1 MDVGIIGESGIRG
14 GNGLGLYLH
23 IPFCRSK
30 CLYCDFYS
38 IPSARPDAIERYV
51 SALCKHIE
59 YMGAVAQGR
68 MVDSIFMGG
77 GTPTVLNVEQF
88 GWIASSIEKSFFVA
102 SDCEFTVEANPSTFD
117 TYKISALRDIGVNR
131 MSIGMQSANAEE
143 LRLLG
148 RTHRAEEVKMA
159 VDAVNRGGIGNFN
172 LDLMYGIPSQ
182 TVESFGHTLEF
193 VKGLEPTHISV
204 YGLQLEEGTPLY
216 RRRDKY
222 VFPDEDEEKAMNRLA
237 AEILGAVGYNRYEIS
252 NYAREGYECRHNLRY
267 WLRED
272 YLGSGAAAHSFFC
285 GERYFSP
292 DDIEEYVSAV
302 DGGNWGKLALDRQ
315 SIDSEEAVEEYI
327 MLRMRLSS
335 GVSPAEFTADTG
347 RDFASYEELM
357 QPFLRSGHIRFS
369 NGRYSFTPEGF
380 DVSNYILANI
390 LACG

>member
-1 MDVGIIGESGIRG
+1 MGMIGESGIRG

-38 IPSARPDAIERYV
+38 IPSAKEDAIERYV

-59 YMGAVAQGR
+59 HMGKRADGR
-68 MVDSIFMGG
+68 LVDSIFMGG
-77 GTPTVLNVEQF
+77 GTPTVLTVEQF
-88 GWIASSIEKSFFVA
+88 GRITSSIEKAFSVA

-117 TYKISALRDIGVNR
+117 ADKISALRSMGVNR

-148 RTHRAEEVKMA
+148 RTHRADEVKIA
-159 VDAVNRGGIGNFN
+159 VDAVNRGGIGDFN

-182 TVESFGHTLEF
+182 TVESFGRTLEF

-237 AEILGAVGYNRYEIS
+237 AEVLSADGYNRYEIS
-252 NYAREGYECRHNLRY
+252 NYARSGYECRHNLRY

-272 YLGSGAAAHSFFC
+272 YLGLGAAAHSFF
-285 GERYFSP
+285 GGVRYYAP
-292 DDIEEYVSAV
+292 DGIEEYVSAV
-302 DGGNWGKLALDRQ
+302 NAENYRAVR
-315 SIDSEEAVEEYI
+315 IDEQIIEPQEAVEEYI
-327 MLRMRLSS
+327 MLRMRLAS

-347 RDFASYEELM
+347 RDFAPYEELM

-380 DVSNYILANI
+380 DVSNYILARI
-390 LACG
+390 T

>member
-1 MDVGIIGESGIRG
+1 MNSSGK
-14 GNGLGLYLH
+14 GLGLYIH
-23 IPFCRSK
+23 VPFCRSK

-38 IPSARPDAIERYV
+38 IPSAKEESVERYV
-51 SALCKHIE
+51 SALCTHIE
-59 YMGAVAQGR
+59 HMGTVARGR
-68 MVDSIFMGG
+68 LVDSIFMGG
-77 GTPTVLNVEQF
+77 GTPTVLSVEQF
-88 GWIASSIEKSFFVA
+88 GRVASSIEKAFSVA
-102 SDCEFTVEANPSTFD
+102 SNCEFTVEANPSTFD
-117 TYKISALRDIGVNR
+117 ADKIAALRSMGVNR

-148 RTHRAEEVKMA
+148 RTHRAEQVKMA

-182 TVESFGHTLEF
+182 TVESFGRTLEF

-216 RRRDKY
+216 RRRDRY

-237 AEILGAVGYNRYEIS
+237 ADILGATGYNRYEIS

-272 YLGSGAAAHSFFC
+272 YLGLGAAAHSFFD
-285 GERYFSP
+285 GVRYYAP
-292 DDIEEYVSAV
+292 DCIDEYVSAV
-302 DGGNWGKLALDRQ
+302 NAENYRAVRLDEQ
-315 SIDSEEAVEEYI
+315 SIDPNEAVEEYI

-335 GVSPAEFTADTG
+335 GVSPAEFTADMG
-347 RDFASYEELM
+347 RDFAPYEKLM

-369 NGRYSFTPEGF
+369 NGRYSFTTEGF

-390 LACG
+390 LA

>member
-1 MDVGIIGESGIRG
+1 MKNDTIGI
-14 GNGLGLYLH
+14 YLH

-38 IPSARPDAIERYV
+38 IPSAKEDAIERYV

-59 YMGAVAQGR
+59 HMGKSADGWL
-68 MVDSIFMGG
+68 VDSIFMGG
-77 GTPTVLNVEQF
+77 GTPTVLTVEQF
-88 GWIASSIEKSFFVA
+88 GRITSSIEKAFSVA

-117 TYKISALRDIGVNR
+117 ADKISALRSMGVNR
-131 MSIGMQSANAEE
+131 MSIGMQSAYAEE

-148 RTHRAEEVKMA
+148 RTHRADEVKMA

-182 TVESFGHTLEF
+182 TVESFGRTLEF

-237 AEILGAVGYNRYEIS
+237 ADTLGAGGYNRYEIS
-252 NYAREGYECRHNLRY
+252 NYAKAGRECRHNLRY

-272 YLGSGAAAHSFFC
+272 YLGLGAAAHSFF
-285 GERYFSP
+285 GGVRYYAP
-292 DDIEEYVSAV
+292 DGIEEYVSAINTENYRAV
-302 DGGNWGKLALDRQ
+302 RLDEQ
-315 SIDSEEAVEEYI
+315 IIEPQEAVEEYI

-335 GVSPAEFTADTG
+335 GVSPAEFTEDTG
-347 RDFASYEELM
+347 RDFAPYEKLM
-357 QPFLRSGHIRFS
+357 APFVRSGHIRFS
-369 NGRYSFTPEGF
+369 HGRYSFTPEGF

-390 LACG
+390 LA